1 MEFEKEALFKQLVS
15 NSGMNLYLGAG
26 FSAYA
31 YNSDKESLP
40 LGNIINERLIEMFSL
55 DKSRNF
61 NLSKS
66 CQKIKKDNKDALNRV
81 LKEIYMVKSY
91 DDRYAYLVDLPI
103 NNIITLNID
112 NLIEK
117 IYEEKTDTISLI
129 DSKVYGSLEKSNS
142 VNLYKIHG
150 SVTYP
155 MTEDM
160 SFTEKELTD
169 LFLREKMLFET
180 VSFKLSTAPTIFWG
194 IGIMDNNTLDLI
206 CNSEAYSKSKN
217 PKWIVIYP
225 TKENLQYV
233 DDFQEQGFNVI
244 KADTM
249 ELIEYLHDMD
259 LTKKAI
265 NKTKRNYA
273 DIFPKNFISDKLRKI
288 SVRRPVIDF
297 FAGSE
302 PQISDVLSN
311 NVTRISYFNNV
322 ANMILS
328 KNTVLITGIPG
339 CGKSTLL
346 LQLAF
351 SEEISGIKFWF
362 NSITCQEAENLRK
375 LLMHEQQVVT
385 VFIDN
390 LYNNMEAFKV
400 LREMTNVNLVLA
412 ERALNFDYIKR
423 SINIE
428 SQDIIDIS
436 NLCSEDVQRIC
447 KGMNKS
453 GEDAVSLLSSNNNV
467 SLLEIVFYAST
478 NTLISERIRG
488 YINDLRAFED
498 PNLKIN
504 LLELFALINYTS
516 YCGVPCS
523 MDMLLFYF
531 HEDIDDYKDLL
542 YALNKMTKIIVQYE
556 EVIEEIEDQD
566 YLIMRSKLFAERS
579 LKLID
584 KITMGKV
591 LKEFWNRINPH
602 IIYRYDVMKR
612 RAYDADI
619 ITNVYNVKDGQ
630 DFYEKMFLI
639 NKSPFVKHQYA
650 IFLLRKKQFDLAW
663 KQIDQA
669 YTERE
674 KKVFTI
680 ANTHAVIMFEM
691 NIGAEANSDKELYLL
706 KETMQKSFSTL
717 EYCITQDVRINY
729 HALIYARNTIRYY
742 ERFGDDQYSEKYID
756 SSISQLE
763 EILHRDEYMY
773 YKIKMELKQ
782 LLMKLKQ
789 IKGIL

>member
-362 NSITCQEAENLRK
+362 IGFDDAEEELKRIEEFRKAQAEAEQK
-375 LLMHEQQVVT
+375 KEKPMPQK
-385 VFIDN
+385 
-390 LYNNMEAFKV
+390 MFKV
-400 LREMTNVNLVLA
+400 
-412 ERALNFDYIKR
+412 I
-423 SINIE
+423 
-428 SQDIIDIS
+428 
-436 NLCSEDVQRIC
+436 
-447 KGMNKS
+447 
-453 GEDAVSLLSSNNNV
+453 
-467 SLLEIVFYAST
+467 
-478 NTLISERIRG
+478 
-488 YINDLRAFED
+488 
-498 PNLKIN
+498 
-504 LLELFALINYTS
+504 
-516 YCGVPCS
+516 
-523 MDMLLFYF
+523 
-531 HEDIDDYKDLL
+531 
-542 YALNKMTKIIVQYE
+542 
-556 EVIEEIEDQD
+556 
-566 YLIMRSKLFAERS
+566 
-579 LKLID
+579 
-584 KITMGKV
+584 
-591 LKEFWNRINPH
+591 
-602 IIYRYDVMKR
+602 
-612 RAYDADI
+612 
-619 ITNVYNVKDGQ
+619 
-630 DFYEKMFLI
+630 
-639 NKSPFVKHQYA
+639 
-650 IFLLRKKQFDLAW
+650 
-663 KQIDQA
+663 
-669 YTERE
+669 
-674 KKVFTI
+674 
-680 ANTHAVIMFEM
+680 
-691 NIGAEANSDKELYLL
+691 
-706 KETMQKSFSTL
+706 
-717 EYCITQDVRINY
+717 
-729 HALIYARNTIRYY
+729 
-742 ERFGDDQYSEKYID
+742 
-756 SSISQLE
+756 
-763 EILHRDEYMY
+763 
-773 YKIKMELKQ
+773 
-782 LLMKLKQ
+782 
-789 IKGIL
+789 

>member
-1 MEFEKEALFKQLVS
+1 
-15 NSGMNLYLGAG
+15 
-26 FSAYA
+26 
-31 YNSDKESLP
+31 
-40 LGNIINERLIEMFSL
+40 
-55 DKSRNF
+55 
-61 NLSKS
+61 
-66 CQKIKKDNKDALNRV
+66 
-81 LKEIYMVKSY
+81 
-91 DDRYAYLVDLPI
+91 
-103 NNIITLNID
+103 
-112 NLIEK
+112 
-117 IYEEKTDTISLI
+117 
-129 DSKVYGSLEKSNS
+129 
-142 VNLYKIHG
+142 
-150 SVTYP
+150 
-155 MTEDM
+155 
-160 SFTEKELTD
+160 
-169 LFLREKMLFET
+169 
-180 VSFKLSTAPTIFWG
+180 
-194 IGIMDNNTLDLI
+194 
-206 CNSEAYSKSKN
+206 
-217 PKWIVIYP
+217 
-225 TKENLQYV
+225 
-233 DDFQEQGFNVI
+233 
-244 KADTM
+244 M

-523 MDMLLFYF
+523 MDMLV
-531 HEDIDDYKDLL
+531 EWWSSGSVLL
-542 YALNKMTKIIVQYE
+542 QA
-556 EVIEEIEDQD
+556 
-566 YLIMRSKLFAERS
+566 
-579 LKLID
+579 
-584 KITMGKV
+584 GK
-591 LKEFWNRINPH
+591 N
-602 IIYRYDVMKR
+602 
-612 RAYDADI
+612 
-619 ITNVYNVKDGQ
+619 
-630 DFYEKMFLI
+630 
-639 NKSPFVKHQYA
+639 
-650 IFLLRKKQFDLAW
+650 
-663 KQIDQA
+663 
-669 YTERE
+669 
-674 KKVFTI
+674 
-680 ANTHAVIMFEM
+680 
-691 NIGAEANSDKELYLL
+691 
-706 KETMQKSFSTL
+706 QK
-717 EYCITQDVRINY
+717 
-729 HALIYARNTIRYY
+729 
-742 ERFGDDQYSEKYID
+742 
-756 SSISQLE
+756 
-763 EILHRDEYMY
+763 
-773 YKIKMELKQ
+773 
-782 LLMKLKQ
+782 
-789 IKGIL
+789 